1 MTSTSSTSRADA
13 DVIAYGTLQ
22 QAAEWFALLRSDS
35 ISDSDRAGWQTWL
48 SANAEHRR
56 AWARVEAVSQQFET
70 FTPEQEQSA
79 AVNALDASS
88 RVRKQR
94 RRALK
99 MLTLL
104 CTTGGVG
111 WMTARLEPV
120 QRTWL
125 AFASDYST
133 AVGET
138 RDVLLADGTQVWL
151 NTASALNARY
161 QPDLR
166 RLVLLGGEILIET
179 AQDPAQPAR
188 PFVVDTAQGRMRAL
202 GTRFTV
208 RQMDGMTRLSVYA
221 GAVEITPANSAAAP
235 QIIDAGQQVLF
246 SAEQIETPVVADA
259 AHQAWAKGVLFAD
272 QLTLAEFVA
281 ELSRYHQG
289 YLACA
294 PEVADLRVVGA
305 YPLHDMNKTFA
316 MLETALPVKVK
327 STFSWWVSI
336 QAR

>member
-1 MTSTSSTSRADA
+1 MTNRLDADA
-13 DVIAYGTLQ
+13 IAFGTLQ

-35 ISDSDRAGWQTWL
+35 ISDSDRIGWQKWL

-70 FTPEQEQSA
+70 FTPEPEQSA

-88 RVRKQR
+88 RLRKQR

-104 CTTGGVG
+104 CSAGGVS
-111 WMTARLEPV
+111 WMAAQLDPV

-125 AFASDYST
+125 AFSSDYST

-138 RDVLLADGTQVWL
+138 KDVLLADGTQVWL
-151 NTASALNARY
+151 NTASALNARF

-166 RLVLLGGEILIET
+166 RLVLLSGEILIET
-179 AQDPAQPAR
+179 AQDPEQPAR
-188 PFVVDTAQGRMRAL
+188 PFVVDSAQGRMRAL

-208 RQMDGMTRLSVYA
+208 RQLDGMTRLSVYA
-221 GAVEITPANSAAAP
+221 GAVEITPVKSSAPP
-235 QIIDAGQQVLF
+235 QIIAAGQQALF
-246 SAEQIETPVVADA
+246 SAEQIETPAVVDPAN
-259 AHQAWAKGVLFAD
+259 QAWAKGVLFAD
-272 QLTLAEFVA
+272 QLTLADFVA
-281 ELSRYHQG
+281 ELSRYHKG

-316 MLETALPVKVK
+316 MLETALPVTVK
-327 STFSWWVSI
+327 TTFLWWVSI
-336 QAR
+336 QARV

>member
-1 MTSTSSTSRADA
+1 MTKHADTDA
-13 DVIAYGTLQ
+13 IAFGTLQ

-35 ISDSDRAGWQTWL
+35 INDSDRIGWQKWL
-48 SANAEHRR
+48 SADVEHRR

-70 FTPEQEQSA
+70 FSPEQEQAA

-88 RVRKQR
+88 RLRKQR

-104 CTTGGVG
+104 CSAGGVS
-111 WMTARLEPV
+111 WMAAQLDPV

-125 AFASDYST
+125 AFSSDYST

-138 RDVLLADGTQVWL
+138 RDVMLADGSQVWL
-151 NTASALNARY
+151 NTASALNARFR
-161 QPDLR
+161 PDLR

-179 AQDPAQPAR
+179 APDPAQPAR
-188 PFVVDTAQGRMRAL
+188 PFVVDSAQGRMRAL

-208 RQMDGMTRLSVYA
+208 RQLDGMTRLSVYA
-221 GAVEITPANSAAAP
+221 GAVEITPVNSSAAP
-235 QIIDAGQQVLF
+235 QLITAGQQALF
-246 SAEQIETPVVADA
+246 SAEQIETPAVVDPAS
-259 AHQAWAKGVLFAD
+259 QAWVKGVLFAD

-281 ELSRYHQG
+281 ELARYHKG

-305 YPLHDMNKTFA
+305 YPLHDMNKIFA
-316 MLETALPVKVK
+316 MLETALPVTVK
-327 STFSWWVSI
+327 TTFSWWVSI
-336 QAR
+336 QARG